1 MLLKMKILEKHIRF
15 KDLLLLLLLVLER
28 PCDVATVMQ
37 LLQLITKV
45 AMKAGRLSAAAVTTD

>member
-1 MLLKMKILEKHIRF
+1 MKILEKHIRF
-15 KDLLLLLLLVLER
+15 KDLLLLLLLER

-45 AMKAGRLSAAAVTTD
+45 AMKGGRLSAAAVTTD